1 MEWNEFPRISFT
13 EHATPLQPLLRLS
26 AYLGGPKIFMKRDD
40 LTGLAGGGNKARKL
54 EYLAADALAKGADT
68 LIATGAT
75 QSNHARQTAAAAAQL
90 GLSCVL
96 LLERRLE
103 GQPAEYYRAGN
114 ALLNRV
120 LGATLCEALPAGAN
134 IAAAVAELETQL
146 IRQGRKPYIIAGG
159 GSSPLGAMGYVG
171 CAHEIAAQASD
182 LGIKVDYIVH
192 AAGSGGTQAG
202 LVAALSRGKHTRV
215 RGYSVRFD
223 SNRMSEI
230 VHAIANQTAGLM
242 DAPSVPADQ
251 IEVDDAHIGDGYGI
265 ATPEALDAIKLLG
278 RQEGILLDPVYTGK
292 AMAGL
297 IADIHSGRFA
307 AGQNIVFLHT
317 GGAAV
322 LSAYAALL

>member
-1 MEWNEFPRISFT
+1 MEWNAFPRISFT

-90 GLSCVL
+90 GLGCVL
-96 LLERRLE
+96 LLERRLK

-120 LGATLCEALPAGAN
+120 LGATLCEELPAGAN
-134 IAAAVAELETQL
+134 IAAAVAALETQL
-146 IRQGRKPYIIAGG
+146 IQQGRKPYIIAGG

-171 CAHEIAAQASD
+171 CAHEITAQASD
-182 LGIKVDYIVH
+182 LGIKIDYIVH

-202 LVAALSRGKHTRV
+202 LVAALCRDNHTRV

-230 VHAIANQTAGLM
+230 AHAIANQTASLM
-242 DAPSVPADQ
+242 DAPSVPADR
-251 IEVDDAHIGDGYGI
+251 IEVDDSHIGDGYGI

-297 IADIHSGRFA
+297 IADIHSGRFSA
-307 AGQNIVFLHT
+307 DQNIVFLHT

-322 LSAYAALL
+322 LSAYASLL

>member
-1 MEWNEFPRISFT
+1 MEWNAFPKIGFT
-13 EHATPLQPLLRLS
+13 EQATPLQPLLRLS
-26 AYLGGPKIFMKRDD
+26 AYLGGPTIYMKRDD

-90 GLSCVL
+90 GLGCVL

-120 LGATLCEALPAGAN
+120 LGATLCEELPAGAN
-134 IAAAVAELETQL
+134 IATAVAELETKL
-146 IRQGRKPYIIAGG
+146 IQQGHKPYVIAGG

-171 CAHEIAAQASD
+171 CAHEITAQASD
-182 LGIKVDYIVH
+182 KAIKVDYIVH
-192 AAGSGGTQAG
+192 ATGSGGTQAG
-202 LVAALSRGKHTRV
+202 LVAALCRDKHTRV

-230 VHAIANQTAGLM
+230 VHAIANQTASLM
-242 DAPSVPADQ
+242 DASSVPADR
-251 IEVDDAHIGDGYGI
+251 IEVDDSHIGDGYGI

-297 IADIHSGRFA
+297 FADIHSGRFSA
-307 AGQNIVFLHT
+307 DQNIVFLHT

-322 LSAYAALL
+322 LSAYASLL